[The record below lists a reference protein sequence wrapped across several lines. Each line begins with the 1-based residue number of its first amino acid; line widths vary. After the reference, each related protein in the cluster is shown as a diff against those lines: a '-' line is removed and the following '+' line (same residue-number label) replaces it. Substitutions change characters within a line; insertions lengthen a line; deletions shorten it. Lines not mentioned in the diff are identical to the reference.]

1 MWRLFQKGT
10 NSLVEL
16 AECLSA
22 AAGVAMELSLGV
34 LEMTTMLDLS

>member
-1 MWRLFQKGT
+1 MWRVFQQDT
-10 NSLVEL
+10 NLLVEL
-16 AECLSA
+16 AEWLSA